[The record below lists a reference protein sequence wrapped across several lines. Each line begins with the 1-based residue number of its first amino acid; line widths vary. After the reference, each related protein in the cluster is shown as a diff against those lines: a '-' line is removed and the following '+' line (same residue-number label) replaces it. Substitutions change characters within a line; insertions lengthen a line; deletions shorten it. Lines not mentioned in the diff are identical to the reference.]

1 MEKNSEIKKQIAL
14 LVIVAMV
21 MIVLSIIFSSN
32 ENESKSANTNITN
45 EISNEIVING
55 IDKNQLEN
63 LKGLLNDETYNKY
76 KNYLE
81 GNEVKEEDDIKSA
94 EDLIK
99 SGENTDFMTGSEKDE
114 LDNEL
119 EEALR
124 IYGN

>member
-32 ENESKSANTNITN
+32 ENESKSTNTNTAKEN
-45 EISNEIVING
+45 SNEIVMNG

-81 GNEVKEEDDIKSA
+81 GNEVKEDDVKSA

-99 SGENTDFMTGSEKDE
+99 AGENTDYMTSKEKDE